1 MQSRG
6 ETCVNLPV
14 NRSAASLWDRCH
26 SRRKRQVVPSPTKH
40 GYGGRLAEARASLNI
55 KWLVAAGAAGHQPA
69 LQDTCSMTFK
79 RFYQLVRKSIDAWV
93 DDYAPSMGAAISY
106 YTVFSIAPLLIIVI
120 AVAGFVWGR
129 EAVQGQII
137 QQLSGLLGNEG
148 AAGIQ
153 ALIESANKPAKGLV
167 ATIISVCVLIVG
179 ATTVFAE
186 LQSAMD
192 RVWDVPP
199 AQKAS
204 GIWATLRARL
214 LSLGFILG
222 LGFLLAVSLVISAG
236 VAAFGGWTSGL
247 FPGWEALMQVI
258 NTVFSLGVATVLFA
272 MIFKLMPQATVAW
285 RDVWVG
291 AIVTAVLFEVGKALI
306 GLYIGKSSVTSSFA
320 AAGSLVVL
328 LVWVYYSA
336 QIFLLGAEFTWVYAH
351 EHRTPDQAADEQAA
365 PSATGKALA
374 SKLGADPEARPGC
387 DKTAPTAGELRSAP
401 SVSRVTPAGA
411 VTAAAEG
418 RHERIEAAGRSNP
431 KSKPTLKQRAIVYA
445 VTTTAVFALHW
456 LLRRRF
462 RH

>member
-1 MQSRG
+1 M
-6 ETCVNLPV
+6 NL
-14 NRSAASLWDRCH
+14 
-26 SRRKRQVVPSPTKH
+26 
-40 GYGGRLAEARASLNI
+40 
-55 KWLVAAGAAGHQPA
+55 
-69 LQDTCSMTFK
+69 K
-79 RFYQLVRKSIDAWV
+79 RFYQLARKSVDAWV

-129 EAVQGQII
+129 DAVQGEII
-137 QQLSGLLGNEG
+137 QQLSGLIGTEG

-153 ALIESANKPAKGLV
+153 ALIESANKPAKGIV
-167 ATIISVCVLIVG
+167 ATIISVGVLIIG

-222 LGFLLAVSLVISAG
+222 LGFLLAVSLVVSAG
-236 VAAFGGWTSGL
+236 VAAFGGWTTGL

-272 MIFKLMPQATVAW
+272 MIFKLMPQASVAW

-291 AIVTAVLFEVGKALI
+291 AIVTAVLFEVGKTLI

-328 LVWVYYSA
+328 LIWVYYSA

-351 EHRTPDQAADEQAA
+351 EHGTQNAASKAHTE
-365 PSATGKALA
+365 PSATGKAIA
-374 SKLGADPEARPGC
+374 SSLQAEAEADAKAHPGASLPAKKP
-387 DKTAPTAGELRSAP
+387 AELRSSP
-401 SVSRVTPAGA
+401 SASGVTSASA
-411 VTAAAEG
+411 VKATAEG
-418 RHERIEAAGRSNP
+418 QQLRTEASNRTPSSHRSI
-431 KSKPTLKQRAIVYA
+431 TLKQRALVYA
-445 VTTTAVFALHW
+445 VSAAAVLALR
-456 LLRRRF
+456 LLLKRRMR
-462 RH
+462 RQRQA